1 MFYNKEEVDLYLNC
15 RHCKQRYDIPKT
27 LQCGEVLCETCINA
41 LMKLDS
47 DELIC
52 PFCGETH
59 QEPANGF
66 PVQKL
71 FCEMLKLK
79 PSPQYRGI
87 LIEELEKTLSE
98 LNERIDY
105 LKKHIDDSD
114 KKIKAHTHQIR
125 LEIEAATQKLI
136 NQVEVMKKNIFYK
149 LEAYEKKSLEDIKN
163 TTGSFLEESNQKFT
177 EIANLMK
184 VPNEDKIKEAT
195 MIAADL
201 MESMYH
207 QEENLDALLREIH
220 AVQFIEKNYFFNE
233 AFIGVLNFECDK
245 ASSTDDESISGEL
258 NMERD
263 DDLDTISNE
272 RTIIKSESH

>member
-15 RHCKQRYDIPKT
+15 QSCKQRYDVPRT
-27 LQCGEVLCETCINA
+27 LQCGEVLCEACINA
-41 LMKLDS
+41 LLKLGT
-47 DELIC
+47 ENLMC
-52 PFCGETH
+52 PYCGETH

-98 LNERIDY
+98 LNERIEY

-136 NQVEVMKKNIFYK
+136 NQVEVMKRNIFYK

-163 TTGSFLEESNQKFT
+163 TTGNFLEESNQKFA
-177 EIANLMK
+177 EIGDLMK
-184 VPNEDKIKEAT
+184 IPNEEKIKDAT
-195 MIAADL
+195 MIAAEL

-207 QEENLDALLREIH
+207 QEENLDTLLREIE
-220 AVQFIEKNYFFNE
+220 AVQFIEKSYFFNE
-233 AFIGVLNFECDK
+233 AFIGVLNFDCEK
-245 ASSTDDESISGEL
+245 ASSTDDESILDEL
-258 NMERD
+258 MQRD
-263 DDLDTISNE
+263 DELDIVSNE
-272 RTIIKSESH
+272 RDFIISGSN